1 MKRKVKAAIAV
12 IVLTML
18 MIPIPIRYKDGGSV
32 RYRAILY
39 DVTKYH
45 QLDLDSETGYHDGWG
60 STSGFYRGI

>member
-39 DVTKYH
+39 DVT
-45 QLDLDSETGYHDGWG
+45 
-60 STSGFYRGI
+60 